1 MWHSFAMEPFRVHE
15 VLTQSKVIAIVGV
28 SDKPDRP
35 SYGVAKYLKE
45 NTDFTLVFVN
55 PAITQLFDQPVY
67 PTLTAAAQIAPIDVV
82 DVFRKVEDMGPT
94 LDESIAIGAKVFW
107 MQLGLRSDELAAKA
121 EAAGLTVIQDKCIK
135 IELEKL

>member
-1 MWHSFAMEPFRVHE
+1 MKNSDVEK
-15 VLTQSKVIAIVGV
+15 VLTTSKAIAIVGV

-35 SYGVAKYLKE
+35 SNGVAEYLLH
-45 NTDFTLVFVN
+45 NSQYDLYFVN
-55 PAITQLFDQPVY
+55 PAITELFGRPVY
-67 PTLTAAAQIAPIDVV
+67 PNLTEAVAVAGQFDVV
-82 DVFRKVEDMGPT
+82 DVFRKVEDMGPI

>member
-1 MWHSFAMEPFRVHE
+1 MKNSDVEK
-15 VLTQSKVIAIVGV
+15 VLTTSKAIAIVGV

-35 SYGVAKYLKE
+35 SHGVAEYLLH
-45 NTDFTLVFVN
+45 NSQFDLFFVN
-55 PAITQLFDQPVY
+55 PAITQLFGRPVY
-67 PTLTAAAQIAPIDVV
+67 PNLTEAAAVAGQIDVV
-82 DVFRKVEDMGPT
+82 DVFRKVEDMGSI
-94 LDESIAIGAKVFW
+94 LDEAIAIGAKVFW